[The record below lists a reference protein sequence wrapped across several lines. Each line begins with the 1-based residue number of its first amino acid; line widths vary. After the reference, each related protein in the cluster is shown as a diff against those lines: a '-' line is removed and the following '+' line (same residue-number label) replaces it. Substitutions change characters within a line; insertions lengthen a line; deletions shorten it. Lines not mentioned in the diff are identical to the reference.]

1 MYNHLVTSTTCSL
14 SLSLPRCSS
23 VVASRLDI
31 SGCDHTRVPWSF
43 HGLMRMIIVFV
54 IVLLLGCS
62 STSTINLELLIVS
75 RSHSSYNS
83 YIVLLNFRSTSAKL
97 PPILLVS
104 QHPSLASTALLLSSS
119 PLSTPP
125 SARLHPVSRHPSSNA
140 SERNSLFALG
150 LFAEASS
157 CPTLLSYCALLVSLP
172 PVTSISAPAI
182 WMMRKNK

>member
-1 MYNHLVTSTTCSL
+1 MHLCMTSRVWTIRSPSMIVLPSLPIILAISTSAQSRANSPAVLHGLDGLLYNHLVTSTTCSL

-104 QHPSLASTALLLSSS
+104 
-119 PLSTPP
+119 
-125 SARLHPVSRHPSSNA
+125 
-140 SERNSLFALG
+140 
-150 LFAEASS
+150 
-157 CPTLLSYCALLVSLP
+157 
-172 PVTSISAPAI
+172 
-182 WMMRKNK
+182 